1 MLSPSGRVVLL
12 DFGLGVFVEE
22 DIVSRITKTDEAPAG
37 GRFTAPEL
45 EANPKLLD
53 PKTDVFSLGAVWF
66 TMLCGQTPA
75 GVGGEAVLRAVP
87 SISNGVVELV
97 LRCLALRA
105 VERPT
110 ADDLIHELEKLRPAP
125 ALAVRHTEEEPEEV
139 IEGEF
144 ATFWRDTV

>member
-1 MLSPSGRVVLL
+1 MVAM
-12 DFGLGVFVEE
+12 GL
-22 DIVSRITKTDEAPAG
+22 VSRITKTDEAPVG

-45 EANPKLLD
+45 EANPRLLD
-53 PKTDVFSLGAVWF
+53 PKTDVFSLGTVWF
-66 TMLCGQTPA
+66 TMLCSQTPA
-75 GVGGEAVLRAVP
+75 GVGAEATLRAVP
-87 SISNGVVELV
+87 LISNGVVELV

-125 ALAVRHTEEEPEEV
+125 APTRAVRHIEEEPEEV